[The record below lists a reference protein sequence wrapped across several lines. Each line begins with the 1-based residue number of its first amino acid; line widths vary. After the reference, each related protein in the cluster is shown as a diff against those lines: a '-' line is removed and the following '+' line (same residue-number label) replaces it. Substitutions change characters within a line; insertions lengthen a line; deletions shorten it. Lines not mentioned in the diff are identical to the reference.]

1 MNEHQYKAST
11 ELDTRDFFLPD
22 AEQIQELRQII
33 RSESGHKFTYDETRE
48 VAYELIRLYET
59 LAGGKQIL
67 PGDFGD
73 GV

>member
-1 MNEHQYKAST
+1 MNERQHTVRT
-11 ELDTRDFFLPD
+11 ELDSRDFFLPD

-48 VAYELIRLYET
+48 VAYELIRLYES

-73 GV
+73 GI